1 LLCNKGLASFK
12 YICIVDTHKYMVISN
27 VEILSRQLTQ
37 FTATSEDNSESIEI
51 EAKYAIDIQNNGIL
65 PTSRLSVGLSNFT
78 YGSDNLLV
86 SSETKSIGRL
96 GPSSSKTVKFD
107 ISDTIEVTPKNLG
120 LVQRSCG
127 NKIIT
132 ATSKE
137 KIVGRLFSK
146 SFSKSGGIVVISD
159 SCSVPQF
166 QQDEENTEIEPQP
179 QPQPEP
185 EPEPQPEP
193 QPEPEPEPEPEPDNG
208 DEDGENDGE
217 NNQDNGEQDNG
228 EGNQE
233 DEEQSEILGPN
244 ILSVGQNA
252 QFRWSD
258 FPQNTVTFR
267 WQVLAEG
274 ESSNEPTTLNL
285 AEGSAEELILDFVS
299 EAEGDFLIRI
309 IATAN
314 GQRLE
319 QVQKIVSVIPAP
331 AENT

>member
-1 LLCNKGLASFK
+1 
-12 YICIVDTHKYMVISN
+12 MVISN

-159 SCSVPQF
+159 SCSVPQL
-166 QQDEENTEIEPQP
+166 QQDEENTEIQP
-179 QPQPEP
+179 QPEPEP

-193 QPEPEPEPEPEPDNG
+193 QPEPGPEPDNG
-208 DEDGENDGE
+208 DEEDGNGNGGE
-217 NNQDNGEQDNG
+217 NNQNNEEQDNG

-258 FPQNTVTFR
+258 FPPNTVTFR

-274 ESSNEPTTLNL
+274 ESSNEPTTLSL

-319 QVQKIVSVIPAP
+319 QVQKVVSVIPEA